1 MDRAGA
7 YRVDPRDPRAPPR
20 EVWDAM
26 SPEQR
31 AVVAAA
37 LPSEV
42 DFGPPEGD
50 LHRMAK
56 ERARDPLERF
66 FRRIGRRVYL
76 SSELPVYYPD
86 EPVFAPDLL
95 AVVDVEAHPRQ
106 SWVVSAEGRGLD
118 FVLEVCVGGSRKKDL
133 EDNAVC
139 YAKLG
144 IPEYFV
150 FEVRRELL
158 RGFALVEGRAG
169 AYQPILGQ
177 QGRYP
182 STVLGLELSVSGGE
196 LKFFYGDAA
205 VPETNEVLT
214 QAQALVDE
222 VVRKREEAEA
232 ELAAALARADE
243 EARLRQ
249 ETEARLA
256 EALEQLERL
265 RRER

>member
-1 MDRAGA
+1 
-7 YRVDPRDPRAPPR
+7 
-20 EVWDAM
+20 M

-31 AVVAAA
+31 AVVVAA
-37 LPSEV
+37 LPSEF

-50 LHRMAK
+50 LHRLAK

-76 SSELPVYYPD
+76 SSELPVYYPE

-95 AVVDVEAHPRQ
+95 AVVEAQAHPRER
-106 SWVVSAEGRGLD
+106 WVVSDEGRGLD

-133 EDNAVC
+133 KDNVVF

-158 RGFALVEGRAG
+158 RGFTLVEGRAG

-182 STVLGLELSVSGGE
+182 STVLGLDLSVSGGE
-196 LKFFYGDAA
+196 LRFFYGDAA
-205 VPETNEVLT
+205 VPETRVVLA

-232 ELAAALARADE
+232 ELAAAVARAE
-243 EARLRQ
+243 EQARLREQEARLR
-249 ETEARLA
+249 EAAEARLA
-256 EALEQLERL
+256 EALEELERL